1 MQYIFL
7 QFYFILIYYKNL
19 KSFYFCNKPNI
30 ISLKSLVLF
39 LYKLILKSLLSESL
53 SIILA
58 YLKITA

>member
-19 KSFYFCNKPNI
+19 KSIYFCNKPNI